1 MLGPFRICN
10 IGDQYLSLDKFRIQC
25 SSCYFKSKVYPEPIQ
40 KIQQYKSL
48 VYVSNSS
55 KSKRVKHFG
64 HTCDVLQGGR
74 GYQSW
79 HRVGPEWPQKR
90 VNFWRIFFAPIFG
103 RNFFAPMFG
112 RNFEGLPTQQRAQ
125 RGGCDRGVGPVE
137 PAQGG
142 FHPLGLLTFLLFE
155 ICILSF

>member
-10 IGDQYLSLDKFRIQC
+10 MATNIRVWTNSEYNVQVAISNLKSTQSLSRK
-25 SSCYFKSKVYPEPIQ
+25 SSNTKRYV
-40 KIQQYKSL
+40 SL
-48 VYVSNSS
+48 CQFSNSS
-55 KSKRVKHFG
+55 KSKRLKHLNVG

-74 GYQSW
+74 SYQSW

-112 RNFEGLPTQQRAQ
+112 VILRVCPPSNEHSAVDVIEVWVPWSRL
-125 RGGCDRGVGPVE
+125 RGASTPS
-137 PAQGG
+137 A
-142 FHPLGLLTFLLFE
+142 
-155 ICILSF
+155 S